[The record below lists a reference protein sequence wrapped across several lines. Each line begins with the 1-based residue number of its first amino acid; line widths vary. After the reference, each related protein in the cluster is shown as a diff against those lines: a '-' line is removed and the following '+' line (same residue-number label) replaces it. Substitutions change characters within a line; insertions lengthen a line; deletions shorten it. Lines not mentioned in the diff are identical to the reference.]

1 MLNVAVGIFFVCT
14 CDVVKAGFV
23 KGAHEELEAN
33 DGVDDDDKE
42 DKEGDVDQGD
52 DGHQDGV
59 HDDLETR
66 DSGDQSQRSQDSES
80 SQSFDIKALDLK
92 DGEHFT
98 DHSVIENRECN
109 E

>member
-1 MLNVAVGIFFVCT
+1 MLPRISVKHPLTFT

-23 KGAHEELEAN
+23 ECAHEELEAN

-42 DKEGDVDQGD
+42 DEEGDVDERN
-52 DGHQDGV
+52 DGHQDGI

-66 DSGDQSQRSQDSES
+66 NTGYESQRPQHSEG

-92 DGEHFT
+92 DGKHFT
-98 DHSVIENRECN
+98 DHAEM
-109 E
+109 